1 MISPLFLRR
10 PQLELIFN
18 DFSPLNSENLLK
30 RKPNS
35 KVESQDWI
43 CYFSFCFVQMPQMK
57 QLTGLLWPKSEGTQS
72 TLEQEA
78 LQLKPCGHRRGRGVG
93 SSPPH
98 VLAEQERRA
107 HRKCNGGVK
116 AEAQLP
122 VTNFLWSSSIFQTAS
137 VAGDQMSRHTSYT
150 THHLG
155 FRSEIGKSSE

>member
-18 DFSPLNSENLLK
+18 DFSPLNTENLLK

-43 CYFSFCFVQMPQMK
+43 FYFSFCFVQMPQMK
-57 QLTGLLWPKSEGTQS
+57 QLTGLLWPKSEGTQF
-72 TLEQEA
+72 TMEQEA
-78 LQLKPCGHRRGRGVG
+78 LQLKPCGCRRGRGVG
-93 SSPPH
+93 SSPLH
-98 VLAEQERRA
+98 ILAEQETESTQEVRWGCKSRGPA
-107 HRKCNGGVK
+107 
-116 AEAQLP
+116 P
-122 VTNFLWSSSIFQTAS
+122 VTNFLWSSSFFQTAS

-150 THHLG
+150 THHFG